1 MMAAVQGKLTRL
13 WKENSSYA
21 LAAGSGVIAPAIG
34 LLTAPIL
41 TRLYSPAEFGVL
53 GSFAAILAAALS
65 VANLRYDAAV
75 PLPKSDEEAYSLAM
89 AAIRIGIGAS
99 VVITLLFIGFA
110 PVIFDAAMTK
120 ALMPNVWWLPI
131 AVILAATT
139 QVLTQFAVRRGAF
152 GELATARLVQGV
164 TGPVVQ
170 VAAGVAGIGVVGLL
184 IGQAAS
190 QSGGLLRLW
199 RSARAVRENFSTVP
213 PSGPLLKR
221 YERFPRIA
229 LLPAFL
235 NAFGLQL
242 PILVIGQMHGLAA
255 AGLIALVLRIM
266 GTPINIFSSAG
277 TQVLLSEGA
286 RVRREGGATSQLLKE
301 NLRRQILVYAPI
313 FAATPLLPWLFPK
326 FFGANWADAGRYAVL
341 LVPALLLGGM
351 MGPSGVML
359 DLYERQDLH
368 LIREVMR
375 VAILFAAVFAAKLA
389 GGTMWAIVAAVSAAF
404 AINSVIGYAMAWR
417 VSSRAGKHVA

>member
-1 MMAAVQGKLTRL
+1 MIAAAQLRLARL

-34 LLTAPIL
+34 LVAAPIL

-110 PVIFDAAMTK
+110 PVIFDAGMTK

-164 TGPVVQ
+164 TGPAVQ

-199 RSARAVRENFSTVP
+199 RSARAVRENFSSVP

-286 RVRREGGATSQLLKE
+286 RVRREGGATSQLLKQ
-301 NLRRQILVYAPI
+301 NLRRQMLVYAPI

-326 FFGANWADAGRYAVL
+326 LFGANWADAGRYAVL

-359 DLYERQDLH
+359 DVYERQDLH

-375 VAILFAAVFAAKLA
+375 VTILFAAVFAAKFA

-417 VSSRAGKHVA
+417 VSSRAEKHVA